1 MRKMKYVGPA
11 VLAVAL
17 GGCQSMAVSAL
28 KALDDPAF
36 SRPVAAAALR
46 PVPPVAE
53 TAAIVA
59 PVIESAVAAKP
70 APSAR
75 TDIRGA
81 GDGSMKVDRIV
92 VTASV
97 KAIPHKVA
105 DFSREQ
111 IASVVCQVRTRG
123 DAKEDAKVLAKTR
136 RAYEATVAA
145 HDARDARD
153 AGQISLSQ
161 ANAIEKKRQD
171 AVGPVMGSSGGFL
184 NLFNTRVKKDDLP
197 APSRGQVALESVD
210 LFTFTENGLE
220 VMAVSGV
227 VRNTGATPAEVAP
240 LTLQALDAWEFILA
254 GQTSLLP
261 FEELAPGESK
271 AFEMRFLNPPDTTY
285 EVYAHFAPP
294 FEYRAR
300 RDCDGFDPD
309 TASIDTLRRAETV
322 EPSTAPI
329 HTAAELNQLTRVYRN
344 EAQSAWNCRTGR
356 SDEERKG
363 GVQFDTIG
371 SGERREGFTISLSLG
386 EGNREAACAP
396 AARRL
401 RWREAF
407 TLAEATDEA
416 WGAMRAAEIAR
427 ARFATGQATQAD
439 VDAAD
444 TAQAKTYALFRALGE
459 KALARVGGSAPGVAV
474 EITKAEFG
482 HEKLQGRHVEF
493 AGVMRNTGSEPREV
507 TALMLALVDRLEQ
520 PMMSITVDE
529 AATLAPGEAKAFTH
543 RVHIEE
549 PVRTGKDQS
558 PVWQVRVGAMGR

>member
-1 MRKMKYVGPA
+1 MRKTRQTGLA
-11 VLAVAL
+11 VLALAL
-17 GGCQSMAVSAL
+17 GGCQSMAISAL

-36 SRPVAAAALR
+36 SMPVAAAALSPIPAAAEPGAIVPAAIETATPAE
-46 PVPPVAE
+46 PVPP
-53 TAAIVA
+53 
-59 PVIESAVAAKP
+59 
-70 APSAR
+70 AR

-97 KAIPHKVA
+97 KEIPHKVA

-111 IASVVCQVRTRG
+111 IASIVCQVRTRG
-123 DAKEDAKVLAKTR
+123 DAKEDAKVLAKTK

-145 HDARDARD
+145 HDAREARD
-153 AGQISLSQ
+153 AGAITLKQV
-161 ANAIEKKRQD
+161 NAIEKKRQD

-197 APSRGQVALESVD
+197 PPSRGPIALEAVD
-210 LFTFTENGLE
+210 LFTFTENGQE

-227 VRNTGATPAEVAP
+227 VHNTGATPAEVAP

-261 FEELAPGESK
+261 FEELAAGESK
-271 AFEMRFLNPPDTTY
+271 PFEMRFLNPPDTTY

-309 TASIDTLRRAETV
+309 TTSIDTLRRAETV
-322 EPSTAPI
+322 EPSSAPI
-329 HTAAELNQLTRVYRN
+329 HTAAELNQLTRIYRN

-371 SGERREGFTISLSLG
+371 SGERREGFSISLSLG
-386 EGNREAACAP
+386 KGDPEAACAP

-407 TLAEATDEA
+407 ALAEATDEA

-427 ARFATGQATQAD
+427 ARVTSGQATQAD

-444 TAQAKTYALFRALGE
+444 AAQAKTYAGFRKLGE

-493 AGVMRNTGSEPREV
+493 TGVMRNTGSEPRDV
-507 TALMLALVDRLEQ
+507 AALMLALVDRLEQ
-520 PMMSITVDE
+520 PMMSITIDE
-529 AATLAPGEAKAFTH
+529 AATLAPGETREFTH
-543 RVHIEE
+543 RIQIEN
-549 PVRTGKDQS
+549 PVRSAQGEP
-558 PVWQVRVGAMGR
+558 PVWQIRVGAMGK